1 MSADGKQTVLIAALA
16 GSKANGTVP
25 QIQKF
30 EIALQH
36 DDCSGNLRRL
46 SWLAAVQR
54 QPLHQVVAR
63 VARRG
68 YRTRPCERNTWTGAA
83 TGLHASHGLLAIS

>member
-16 GSKANGTVP
+16 GSYVQGRKANGTVP

-30 EIALQH
+30 EIALQQ

-46 SWLAAVQR
+46 SWHAAVQR

-68 YRTRPCERNTWTGAA
+68 
-83 TGLHASHGLLAIS
+83 